1 MSWFK
6 KFTKNFTPS
15 IVIWNIELRDKESN
29 FVCRNFYFFSYR
41 RAKKFL
47 ERNEKE
53 YDEYNITL
61 GGEPLW
67 LL

>member
-1 MSWFK
+1 MFK
-6 KFTKNFTPS
+6 RLLKDFVPS
-15 IVIWNIELRDKESN
+15 IIIWNIELSDKESN
-29 FVCRNFYFFSYR
+29 FVCQNFYFRSYR

-53 YDEYNITL
+53 YDEYNIIL